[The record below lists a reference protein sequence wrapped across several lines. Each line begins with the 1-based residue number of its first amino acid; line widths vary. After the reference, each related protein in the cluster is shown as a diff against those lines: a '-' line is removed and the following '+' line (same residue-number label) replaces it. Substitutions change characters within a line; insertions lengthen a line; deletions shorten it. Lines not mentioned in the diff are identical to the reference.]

1 MVSRLV
7 RWQLVAFIAVA
18 VLGISYVGAKYVRLD
33 TLLGFGEYQ
42 VDAQLANSGGIFTNA
57 EVTYRGVPVG
67 RVGDLTLTEHGVSVA
82 LMINDGAPKVPAS
95 ARAVVANRSAIG
107 EQYVDL
113 QPDTDDGPYL
123 TDGSVITQPNTS
135 TPIPV
140 EDLIGSVDSLAR
152 SVPTDALHTTVV
164 ELGKALTGKGEDLQV
179 LVDSLGR
186 FTATANEALPQTLAL
201 VSDGRTV
208 FDTQAAQS
216 DAIRQFSD
224 GLQQV
229 AAQLKSS
236 DPDVRRLIG
245 TGADASDTVGKVVA
259 NSGDALTANLTN
271 LNTTLT
277 TLAPRSIA
285 LQPLFQFLPALSA
298 GASDVAPGDGT
309 IHFGLVLETNN
320 PVPCTQG
327 YEGTQEILAQMKA
340 QNPNFDDTVDDFPF
354 NTKVRCAVEQG
365 NPTGVRSAERIVYA
379 DPRTPQPW
387 DSTPKT
393 DPDKLNLNP
402 IATQLA
408 TLMGV
413 VPAR

>member
-1 MVSRLV
+1 MVSRLAK
-7 RWQLVAFIAVA
+7 WQLVAFILVA
-18 VLGISYVGAKYVRLD
+18 VLGVSYVGAKYVRLD

-67 RVGDLTLTEHGVSVA
+67 RVGDLMLTDDGVSVA
-82 LMINDGAPKVPAS
+82 LMIDNGAPRIPAS
-95 ARAVVANRSAIG
+95 AKAVVANRSAIG

-113 QPDTDDGPYL
+113 QPDTDEGPFL
-123 TDGSVITQPNTS
+123 TDGSVILEENTS

-140 EDLIGSVDSLAR
+140 DQLIASVDTLAR
-152 SVPTDALHTTVV
+152 SVPTDSLRTAVV
-164 ELGKALTGKGEDLQV
+164 ELGRAFEGRGGDLQV
-179 LVDSLGR
+179 LVDSMAR
-186 FTATANEALPQTLAL
+186 FTDAANEALPETLAFI
-201 VSDGRTV
+201 SDGRTV
-208 FDTQAAQS
+208 LDTQADQS
-216 DAIRQFSD
+216 GAIRNFSI
-224 GLQQV
+224 GLEQI
-229 AAQLKSS
+229 AAQLESS

-245 TGADASDTVGKVVA
+245 TGTQASDTVGTVVA
-259 NSGDALTANLTN
+259 NSGQDLTNNVNNLTA
-271 LNTTLT
+271 TLGT
-277 TLAPRSIA
+277 ISPTFIA
-285 LQPLFQFLPALSA
+285 LRPFLQFLPALSA
-298 GASDVAPGDGT
+298 GASAVAPGDGT

-327 YEGTQEILAQMKA
+327 YEGTQQILAEMRA
-340 QNPNFDDTVDDFPF
+340 QNPNFDDSVDNFPF
-354 NTKVRCAVEQG
+354 NANARCTVPQG

-379 DPRTPQPW
+379 DPAIPQPW

-408 TLMGV
+408 TVMGV

>member
-1 MVSRLV
+1 MVSRLA
-7 RWQLVAFIAVA
+7 RWQLVAFVVVA

-67 RVGDLTLTEHGVSVA
+67 RVGDLTLTEDGVSVA
-82 LMINDGAPKVPAS
+82 LMISDGAPQIPAS
-95 ARAVVANRSAIG
+95 AKAVVANRSAIG

-113 QPDTDDGPYL
+113 QPDTDEGPYL
-123 TDGSVITQPNTS
+123 TDGSVITEPNTA

-140 EDLIGSVDSLAR
+140 EDLIGSVDRLAR

-164 ELGKALTGKGEDLQV
+164 ELGRALTGKGDDLQV

-186 FTATANEALPQTLAL
+186 FTETANEALPQTLAL
-201 VSDGRTV
+201 ISDGRTV
-208 FDTQAAQS
+208 LDTQAEQS
-216 DAIRQFSD
+216 GAIRQFSD
-224 GLQQV
+224 GLEQV

-245 TGADASDTVGKVVA
+245 TGTDASDSLGKVVA

-271 LNTTLT
+271 LDTTLT

-298 GASDVAPGDGT
+298 GASAVAPGDGT

-354 NTKVRCAVEQG
+354 NTNVRCAVEQG

-387 DSTPKT
+387 DSNPKT

-413 VPAR
+413 VPVR

>member
-1 MVSRLV
+1 MVSRLA
-7 RWQLVAFIAVA
+7 RWQLVAFIVVA
-18 VLGISYVGAKYVRLD
+18 VLGIGYVGAKYVRLD

-42 VDAQLANSGGIFTNA
+42 VDAEFATSGGIFTNA

-67 RVGDLTLTEHGVSVA
+67 RVGDLALTEDGVSVA
-82 LMINDGAPKVPAS
+82 LMISNGAPKIPAS
-95 ARAVVANRSAIG
+95 AKAVVANRSAIG

-113 QPDTDDGPYL
+113 QPDTDEGPYL
-123 TDGSVITQPNTS
+123 VDGSVITEPNTS

-140 EDLIGSVDSLAR
+140 ENLIGSVDSLAR

-164 ELGKALTGKGEDLQV
+164 ELGRAFTGKGEDLQV

-186 FTATANEALPQTLAL
+186 FTQTANEALPQTLTL
-201 VSDGRTV
+201 ISDGRTV
-208 FDTQAAQS
+208 FDTQADQS
-216 DAIRQFSD
+216 GAIRQFSD
-224 GLQQV
+224 GLEQI

-245 TGADASDTVGKVVA
+245 TGKDASDTVGKVVA
-259 NSGDALTANLTN
+259 TSGDALTTDLTN

-285 LQPLFQFLPALSA
+285 LQPFFQFLPALSA
-298 GASDVAPGDGT
+298 GASAVAPGDGT
-309 IHFGLVLETNN
+309 IHFGLVLETDN
-320 PVPCTQG
+320 PVPCTKG

-365 NPTGVRSAERIVYA
+365 NPTGVRSAERIIYA
-379 DPRTPQPW
+379 DPNTPQPW
-387 DSTPKT
+387 DSTPKV

-413 VPAR
+413 VPVQ

>member
-1 MVSRLV
+1 MVSRLAK
-7 RWQLVAFIAVA
+7 WQLVAFVVVA
-18 VLGISYVGAKYVRLD
+18 VLGIGYVGAKYVRLD

-42 VDAQLANSGGIFTNA
+42 VDARFANSGGIFTNA

-67 RVGDLTLTEHGVSVA
+67 RVGDLTLTQDGVSVA
-82 LMINDGAPKVPAS
+82 LMIDDSAPQIPAS
-95 ARAVVANRSAIG
+95 AKAVVANRSAIG

-113 QPDTDDGPYL
+113 QPDTDEGPFL
-123 TDGSVITQPNTS
+123 TDGSVILEKNTA

-140 EDLIGSVDSLAR
+140 EDLIGSVDRLAR
-152 SVPTDALHTTVV
+152 SVPTDSLHTTVV
-164 ELGKALTGKGEDLQV
+164 ELGKALAGKGGDLQV

-186 FTATANEALPQTLAL
+186 FTETADEALPETLAL
-201 VSDGRTV
+201 ISDGRTV
-208 FDTQAAQS
+208 FDTQADQAG
-216 DAIRQFSD
+216 AIRTFSD
-224 GLQQV
+224 GLDQI

-245 TGADASDTVGKVVA
+245 TGKDASDTVGKLVA
-259 NSGDALTANLTN
+259 ESGDALTTDLTN
-271 LNTTLT
+271 LSTTLT
-277 TLAPRSIA
+277 KVSPTFIA
-285 LQPLFQFLPALSA
+285 LQPIFQFLPALSA
-298 GASDVAPGDGT
+298 GASAVAPGDGT

-340 QNPNFDDTVDDFPF
+340 ENPNFDDTVDNFPF
-354 NTKVRCAVEQG
+354 NADARCTVPQG

-379 DPRTPQPW
+379 DPETPQPW

-402 IATQLA
+402 IATQIS
-408 TLMGV
+408 TLLGV
-413 VPAR
+413 VPVR